1 MSALIPP
8 SAPSLQ
14 LPKMDHNCFS
24 PSISLSYVP
33 SLLLS
38 ISSLFFLFLSL
49 PHLHP
54 IYNLKLQCGHLG
66 HIHRSTKSKPLH
78 TPKALTTPQ
87 TPWVPSSH
95 ALGTPNNTCSVP
107 QSLTQGDPKSQPA
120 QNNNRTPLAIT
131 PHTGIIGPPTCTLG
145 NPMVSPRC
153 SPVPRQEQ
161 LGDSETAV
169 GTGSGRRAAV
179 SYPFWSG

>member
-1 MSALIPP
+1 MDEHSHPP
-8 SAPSLQ
+8 FCSITAAPQNGPRL
-14 LPKMDHNCFS
+14 LFS
-24 PSISLSYVP
+24 FHL
-33 SLLLS
+33 SLLRS
-38 ISSLFFLFLSL
+38 FSASLHFLIFFLFLSL
-49 PHLHP
+49 PHSHP
-54 IYNLKLQCGHLG
+54 IYNLKLQCGHLS

-145 NPMVSPRC
+145 NPMVSPHC
-153 SPVPRQEQ
+153 SPVSPGATR
-161 LGDSETAV
+161 
-169 GTGSGRRAAV
+169 
-179 SYPFWSG
+179 